1 MLDGMQK
8 RNSWPNQFMI
18 LCFPIRLAKTVNNKA
33 KTNELISC
41 LFDQDPNRCNS
52 LIFSPY
58 PNGYNCLIFFRLPLL
73 PHSPICVFSFEKVC
87 KKKLPF
93 QLSVFYLPHFNTIM
107 GPKKLKVPRFSDN
120 SYNVIKKQPLK

>member
-1 MLDGMQK
+1 
-8 RNSWPNQFMI
+8 MI

-73 PHSPICVFSFEKVC
+73 PHSPICVFFLRKSLEK
-87 KKKLPF
+87 KAPF
-93 QLSVFYLPHFNTIM
+93 PVKCVLFAPF
-107 GPKKLKVPRFSDN
+107 
-120 SYNVIKKQPLK
+120 